1 MIKLIVPKDLPKNKL
16 ESVGISKA
24 TNEGHL
30 KLWQGYVEKNNAI
43 VTDLDAKKDL
53 KNVNA
58 IYSDVRNQKL
68 AQSFAYGGYIN
79 HKVFF
84 NHLNGDG
91 KPTKEFNAL
100 IKATYGNF
108 SNWLNDLKATA
119 LASRGWAFIAYCY
132 EHEQIINVLGD
143 TQDTFPIWG
152 CDLIGAIDM
161 YEHAYFSDFGTDK
174 ASYIDAIL
182 SIMDYNQV
190 VKNIRG

>member
-16 ESVGISKA
+16 ESVGVSKA

-53 KNVNA
+53 KSVNA

-143 TQDTFPIWG
+143 SQDTFPVWG
-152 CDLIGAIDM
+152 CDLIGAIDV
-161 YEHAYFSDFGTDK
+161 YEHAYFSDFGIDK

>member
-16 ESVGISKA
+16 ESAGISKA

-43 VTDLDAKKDL
+43 VTDLDVKKDL

-68 AQSFAYGGYIN
+68 AQSFAYGGYLN

>member
-1 MIKLIVPKDLPKNKL
+1 MIKLIVPKDIPKNKL

-30 KLWQGYVEKNNAI
+30 KLWQGYAEKNNAI
-43 VTDLDAKKDL
+43 VVALDVKKDL
-53 KNVNA
+53 KNVNS

-68 AQSFAYGGYIN
+68 AQSFAYSGYLN
-79 HKVFF
+79 HKIFF

-143 TQDTFPIWG
+143 SQDTFPVWG

-174 ASYIDAIL
+174 ASYIDSIL

-190 VKNIRG
+190 VKNIRE

>member
-1 MIKLIVPKDLPKNKL
+1 VIKLIVPKDLPKNKL

>member
-1 MIKLIVPKDLPKNKL
+1 VIKLIVPKDLPKNKL
-16 ESVGISKA
+16 ESAGISKA

-43 VTDLDAKKDL
+43 VTDLDVKKDL

-68 AQSFAYGGYIN
+68 AQSFAYGGYLN